1 MASLSKRIDRVLND
15 NVYRFNALARRGFY
29 NKLSDEQFIR
39 KKWKAFYG
47 TEIDLEV
54 PKSLNEKMQWLKLHD
69 RNPLYTKLVDKYAV
83 KDFVADAL
91 GKEYVIPTLGA
102 WDRYED
108 IDFDRLPDRFVL
120 KCNHDSGSVKV
131 VLDKSEIEH
140 IELKKYFD
148 KKLADNYYLHSR
160 EWPYKNV
167 KPRVIAEEYLAD
179 LATQQIIDYKFFCMN
194 GKPAFLY
201 VSVGLDDHSTA
212 KISFYSL
219 DGRELPFKRGDYA
232 PFHNAKMPAN
242 YELMKEIAGKLAADI
257 STPFVRVDL
266 YEINNKI
273 LFSEFT
279 FFPCEG
285 FIPFEPKEW
294 DMRIGEMLKL
304 PNKK

>member
-1 MASLSKRIDRVLND
+1 MSSVLK
-15 NVYRFNALARRGFY
+15 RFNRFLTDSENRFLVLERRGFY
-29 NKLSDEQFIR
+29 DKLSDEKFIR
-39 KKWKAFYG
+39 KKWKSVYG
-47 TEIDLEV
+47 TEIDLDN
-54 PKSLNEKMQWLKLHD
+54 PKTFNEKLQWLKLHD
-69 RNPLYTKLVDKYAV
+69 RKPEYTTMVDKYLV
-83 KDFVADAL
+83 
-91 GKEYVIPTLGA
+91 KEYVANLIGNEHIIPTLGV
-102 WDRYED
+102 WDSYDE
-108 IDFDRLPDRFVL
+108 IDFDSLPDKFVL
-120 KCNHDSGSVKV
+120 KCTHDSGSVKIV
-131 VLDKSEIEH
+131 KDKSKIDH
-140 IELKKYFD
+140 TQLKKYF
-148 KKLADNYYLHSR
+148 KRKLRCNYYLVAR

-167 KPRVIAEEYLAD
+167 KPRIIAEEYLAD

-219 DGRELPFKRGDYA
+219 DGRELPFKRSDYA

-257 STPFVRVDL
+257 SAPFVRVDL